1 MKKAPEIVG
10 ANAEEGTW
18 TLTSVALTRTWIL
31 LVCQFRHFRITN
43 DIIQQFDANVK
54 YFYNVF
60 KIKLSVDSNI
70 GVFQSIIYLNI

>member
-1 MKKAPEIVG
+1 MFSEL
-10 ANAEEGTW
+10 GTCNRTCL
-18 TLTSVALTRTWIL
+18 TLTRSLVL